1 MDAHPVKCPYQYI
14 AIEGVIGVGKTSL
27 CRLLAEHMDGICM
40 LEDFESNPFIL
51 DFYRSPREFAF
62 KTQLYFLISRFKQHL
77 ELPLPDLFRSTLMV
91 DYIFQKDRIFAT
103 VNLDDDE
110 LDLYNTL
117 WKAREPKIPVPDI
130 VVYLQASTDHLLKRI
145 TLRGRSYEKNISRE
159 YLEALNNAYND
170 FFFHYSLA
178 PVFIVNTDSIDFV
191 ANPRDLRDLI
201 EKICE
206 PRGGITFYHPGGKE
220 WR

>member
-1 MDAHPVKCPYQYI
+1 VPVIKSLYRYI

-27 CRLLAEHMDGICM
+27 CRLLAERLNGVCM
-40 LEDFESNPFIL
+40 LEDFESNPFIQ

-62 KTQLYFLISRFKQHL
+62 KTQLYFLISRFKQHM
-77 ELPLPDLFRSTLMV
+77 ELPLPDLFRSTLIV

-117 WKAREPKIPVPDI
+117 WKVLEPKIPFPDI

-145 TLRGRSYEKNISRE
+145 TLRGRSYEKNISHE

-206 PRGGITFYHPGGKE
+206 PRSGITFYHPGGKE
-220 WR
+220 WG